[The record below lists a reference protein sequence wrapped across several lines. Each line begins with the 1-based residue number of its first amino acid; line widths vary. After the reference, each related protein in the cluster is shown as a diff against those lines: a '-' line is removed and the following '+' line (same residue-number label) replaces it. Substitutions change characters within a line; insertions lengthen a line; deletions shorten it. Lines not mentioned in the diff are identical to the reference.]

1 MATKAAFGWDALYGT
16 PYTAQLVEAVVPTAD
31 PRRGWPEG
39 IYEVDG
45 TTNASI
51 TANTNAL
58 VLAALAFKAAGPL
71 LRGAPVQ
78 VGAVDIG
85 RDHQQVGGELLG
97 QQR

>member
-1 MATKAAFGWDALYGT
+1 LQSVWVGFG
-16 PYTAQLVEAVVPTAD
+16 D
-31 PRRGWPEG
+31 P
-39 IYEVDG
+39 
-45 TTNASI
+45 
-51 TANTNAL
+51 
-58 VLAALAFKAAGPL
+58 PL

>member
-1 MATKAAFGWDALYGT
+1 M
-16 PYTAQLVEAVVPTAD
+16 VPTAD

-71 LRGAPVQ
+71 LRGAP
-78 VGAVDIG
+78 
-85 RDHQQVGGELLG
+85 
-97 QQR
+97 